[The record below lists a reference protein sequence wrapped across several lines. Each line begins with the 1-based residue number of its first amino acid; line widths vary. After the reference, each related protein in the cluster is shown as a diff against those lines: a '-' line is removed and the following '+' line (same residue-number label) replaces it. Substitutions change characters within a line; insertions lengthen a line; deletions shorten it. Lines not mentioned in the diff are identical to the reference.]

1 MQTGTYRILALYTF
15 TLSSANGNW
24 MALEI
29 IPGQNDEA
37 ATTGTLTLVPLPPAA
52 WAGLAG
58 LAMVGGFGYVRNR
71 RHKLCS
77 IASDAMS

>member
-37 ATTGTLTLVPLPPAA
+37 ATTGTLTLVPLPLAA
-52 WAGLAG
+52 WAG